1 MKKLNLGWAWI
12 LLLQIVI
19 SPVHAATTL
28 TTVNLGKATLVSGAP
43 DSYTITEKDDL
54 ISVLSHFVE
63 DPASVSTL
71 WRQKPDLRP
80 FDEIR
85 LINKDKEPA
94 LQITRG
100 RTVKLSPTIK
110 SSTEGRSIPLIPLD
124 HVRQFLMRPVVLA
137 EEEIA
142 QSGYIIGNANDSLLT
157 TTGNQVYARGLDA
170 LLNQKKF
177 VIVRVGAAYTNP
189 EDEDDVLARET
200 LFLGDAELK
209 AEGDPAVLT
218 ITSAVREIQSGDRL
232 ISLEEQ
238 NFTEDFYPHIPNY
251 LADAK
256 VIAIMGGLTRVA
268 KYQVVVLNK
277 GSDDG
282 LEVGHVLAVQ
292 HISQNITD
300 PHAGNDDEPVI
311 IPAQQI
317 GTLFVFK
324 PYQRVSFALV
334 MKSTLSISV
343 FDEVTIP

>member
-1 MKKLNLGWAWI
+1 MKKLHLRWMLI
-12 LLLQIVI
+12 LLLLII
-19 SPVHAATTL
+19 MIPVMATT
-28 TTVNLGKATLVSGAP
+28 TTLNLGKAPLVSGAP

-110 SSTEGRSIPLIPLD
+110 SSTEGRTIPLIPLE
-124 HVRQFLMRPVVLA
+124 HVRQFLMRPVVLG
-137 EEEIA
+137 EDEIA
-142 QSGYIIGNANDSLLT
+142 ESGYIIGNANDSLLT
-157 TTGNQVYARGLDA
+157 TTGDQIYARGLDA
-170 LLNQKKF
+170 LRNQKKF
-177 VIVRVGAAYTNP
+177 VIVRVGATYTNP
-189 EDEDDVLARET
+189 DDQDDVLARET

-209 AEGDPAVLT
+209 TEGDPTILT
-218 ITSAVREIQSGDRL
+218 VTSAVREIQSGDRL

-238 NFTEDFYPHIPNY
+238 NFTEDFYPHVPRY
-251 LADAK
+251 LEGAK

-277 GSDDG
+277 GIEDG
-282 LEVGHVLAVQ
+282 LEVGHILAVK
-292 HISQNITD
+292 HVSQNITD
-300 PHAGNDDEPVI
+300 PHASNDDEPI
-311 IPAQQI
+311 TIPAQQI
-317 GTLFVFK
+317 GTLLVFK

-334 MKSTLSISV
+334 MKSTSSIGV
-343 FDEVTIP
+343 HDDVTIP

>member
-1 MKKLNLGWAWI
+1 MKKLHLKWMLI
-12 LLLQIVI
+12 LLLQII
-19 SPVHAATTL
+19 INPAMAATVTTL
-28 TTVNLGKATLVSGAP
+28 NLGKTPLVSGAP

-85 LINKDKEPA
+85 LINKDNEPM

-124 HVRQFLMRPVVLA
+124 HVRQFLMRPVVLG
-137 EEEIA
+137 EDEIA

-157 TTGNQVYARGLDA
+157 TTGDQIYARGLET

-177 VIVRVGAAYTNP
+177 VIVRVGATYTNP
-189 EDEDDVLARET
+189 DDQDDVLARET

-209 AEGDPAVLT
+209 AEGDPTILT
-218 ITSAVREIQSGDRL
+218 VTSAVREIQAGDRL

-238 NFTEDFYPHIPNY
+238 NFTEDFYPHVPHY
-251 LADAK
+251 LEGAK

-277 GSDDG
+277 GMEDG
-282 LEVGHVLAVQ
+282 LEMGHILAVK
-292 HISQNITD
+292 HVSQNITD
-300 PHAGNDDEPVI
+300 PHAGDDEEPI
-311 IPAQQI
+311 TIPAQQI
-317 GTLFVFK
+317 GTLLVFK

-334 MKSTLSISV
+334 MKSTSSISV
-343 FDEVTIP
+343 YDEVTIP